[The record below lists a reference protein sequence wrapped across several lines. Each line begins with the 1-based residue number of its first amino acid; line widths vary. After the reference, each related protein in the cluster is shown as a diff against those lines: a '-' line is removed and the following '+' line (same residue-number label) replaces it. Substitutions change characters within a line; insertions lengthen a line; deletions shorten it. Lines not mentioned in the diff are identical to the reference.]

1 MSTIFPVGKIPL
13 EVMQRLLAFPI
24 ADPRVLV
31 GPGIGM
37 DAAVI
42 DMGERCL
49 VVKADPITFATEDI
63 GWYAVQINA
72 NDLATTGATPRWMLA
87 ILLLPE
93 GRTDPDL
100 VEAIFRQIRAAGEAL
115 GIALIGGHSEVTYG
129 LDRPIVAGFMLGEVA
144 RERLVTPRG
153 ARAGDRVILSK
164 PIAIEGTA
172 VIAREKREELRPV
185 FGEAFLER
193 CANFLYAPGI
203 SVLEDARIAQSAG
216 AVHAMHDPTEGGLA
230 TGLWELAQAAGL
242 GLRVEAAAVP
252 IYPETM
258 ALCRHYGLD
267 PWGLL
272 ASGSLLIAAPPE
284 DAAAICQALTAAGRP
299 AAIIGELRPPEEGMW
314 IEGPRER
321 EPLRPFPRDE
331 LARLFEGSPA
341 GLEVPPGPG
350 EDPQ

>member
-1 MSTIFPVGKIPL
+1 MSPILPVGKLPL
-13 EVMQRLLAFPI
+13 ELMQRLLDFPI
-24 ADPRVLV
+24 PDPRVRL
-31 GPGIGM
+31 GPGIGL

-42 DMGERCL
+42 EMGDRCL
-49 VVKADPITFATEDI
+49 VVKADPITFATEAI

-72 NDLATTGATPRWMLA
+72 NDIATTGALPRWMMA

-93 GRTDPDL
+93 GRTDAAL
-100 VEAIFRQIRAAGEAL
+100 AEEIFRQLRAACEAL

-129 LDRPIVAGFMLGEVA
+129 LDRPIVAGFMLGEVPPD
-144 RERLVTPRG
+144 RLVTPRG

-172 VIAREKREELRPV
+172 VIAREKRAELRPI

-193 CANFLYAPGI
+193 CADFLYRPGI
-203 SVLEDARIAQSAG
+203 SVVEDAQIALRAG
-216 AVHAMHDPTEGGLA
+216 RVHAMHDPTEGGLA
-230 TGLWELAQAAGL
+230 TGLWELARAAGL
-242 GLRVEAAAVP
+242 GIRVDAAAVP
-252 IYPETM
+252 IYPETQ

-284 DAAAICQALTAAGRP
+284 DAPAIRDALAAAGRA
-299 AAIIGELRPPEEGMW
+299 AAIIGELRPPEEGEW
-314 IEGPRER
+314 LERDGQR

-331 LARLFEGSPA
+331 LARLFA
-341 GLEVPPGPG
+341 
-350 EDPQ
+350 